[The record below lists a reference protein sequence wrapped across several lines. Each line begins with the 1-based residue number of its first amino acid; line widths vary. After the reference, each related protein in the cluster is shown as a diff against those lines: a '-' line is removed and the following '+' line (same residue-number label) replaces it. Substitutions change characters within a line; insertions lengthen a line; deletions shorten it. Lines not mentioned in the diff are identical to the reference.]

1 MGWYIANCIEK
12 SRNCC
17 NSSKN
22 LYIQYSPSNNE
33 SSNTISSFVQ
43 YIKSKNSDIQISTI
57 SSQNKSDIITIEYY
71 SGNKHEIIFSGNNL
85 NESIFDSLY
94 ERIK

>member
-1 MGWYIANCIEK
+1 MGWAIANCIER

-33 SSNTISSFVQ
+33 SSKAISSFVQ
-43 YIKSKNSDIQISTI
+43 YIRGKNSDIQISTI
-57 SSQNKSDIITIEYY
+57 SAGNESDIVTIEYY
-71 SGNKHEIIFSGNNL
+71 SGNKHEIIYSGNNF
-85 NESIFDSLY
+85 NQSIFDSLY